1 MLYFWSINNAALIRI
16 KKILATIPLFLAITL
31 GYSQTEKCTQTIR
44 GRVVDSD
51 TQLPLSGV
59 TLKITPGTQQLLSD
73 GHGYFRFSQLCS
85 GIQYAITAT
94 SVGFDSLITDV
105 TPTDDN
111 MITLQLHHGHILL
124 HDVDVVGHQ
133 QAVVTANPVR
143 TVSREQVS
151 QVQGKTLAD
160 IFNTLPGVSM
170 LQTGTTIAKPVIN
183 GMHSNRILI
192 LNNGI
197 RQEGQQWGS
206 EHAPEIDPF
215 VAKDFKL
222 IKGAEGVRYGAD
234 AIGGV
239 IITSP
244 SPLPI
249 DPHLSG
255 ELNTSYQTNGRGAVL
270 SGMLQSGVNAL
281 PGLSWRIQGTAKRSG
296 NVRTAD
302 YYLGNTGLAEYN
314 GSAALRYSLPQS
326 VFDAYY
332 SRFYTSVG
340 IFTGAH
346 VGTLDD
352 IQARVEAGR
361 PFETY
366 PFTYHIDVPRQRV
379 THDLGK
385 LKWHRDYTDGGSSDI
400 QYGVQRNHRQEYD
413 IRRGGRDALPML
425 DMVLTTQT
433 LDANYQTPLY
443 KNWRTQ
449 VGTNLTLQVNNN
461 VPGTL
466 NTPLIPNYDSFVG
479 GLFAIQRLIKETHEW
494 ELGIRYDFKTFDAA
508 GFDKYQNLYGGQRD
522 FHNISGSFGGVWH
535 PATEWQLRS
544 NIGLAWRAPNANE
557 LYSNGLHHGAA
568 LYEIGDAKLSSEQG
582 YKWVVSPSYANGA
595 VTVDLDLYAQ
605 FINDYIYAQPSPGE
619 FLQTIRGTFP
629 VFRYKQADA
638 TFFGA
643 DLSLHYR
650 VFKRLDY
657 QLNASVVRARDVTNN
672 GYLPYIPS
680 DRFDHR
686 LRWQLPINS
695 EVVSNT
701 YLTFAHQWVLE
712 QNRYESGT
720 DYAPPPPAY
729 HVFALYA
736 GSQLALGNHP
746 LEAGVSINNLFN
758 TLYKE
763 YMNRF
768 RYYSHG
774 LGREVSI
781 RLSYSF

>member
-1 MLYFWSINNAALIRI
+1 MQIRTI
-16 KKILATIPLFLAITL
+16 FTFILLGLFLHM
-31 GYSQTEKCTQTIR
+31 GYTQSPACAFTIR

-59 TLKITPGTQQLLSD
+59 TLVVSPGTQQLLSD
-73 GHGYFRFSQLCS
+73 GHGYFRFSQLCKDVR
-85 GIQYAITAT
+85 YTITAT
-94 SVGFDSLITDV
+94 SVGFDSLV
-105 TPTDDN
+105 TEISLENDE
-111 MITLQLHHGHILL
+111 TLTLRLHHGHILL
-124 HDVDVVGHQ
+124 HDVNVVGHQ
-133 QAVVTANPVR
+133 QTVVTTNAVR
-143 TVSREQVS
+143 AVSREQVA

-160 IFNTLPGVSM
+160 IFSTLPGVSM

-244 SPLPI
+244 APLPV

-255 ELNTSYQTNGRGAVL
+255 ELNTIYQMNGRGGIL
-270 SGMLQSGVNAL
+270 SGMLQSGVKAVQ
-281 PGLSWRIQGTAKRSG
+281 GLAWRVQGTAKRSG

-314 GSAALRYSLPQS
+314 VSAALRYSHTQS

-332 SRFYTSVG
+332 SRFYTSLG

-346 VGTLDD
+346 VGTVDD

-366 PFTYHIDVPRQRV
+366 PFTYAINVPRQRV
-379 THDLGK
+379 IHDLGK
-385 LKWHRDYTDGGSSDI
+385 LKWHRDYAQGGSSDI
-400 QYGVQRNHRQEYD
+400 QYGIQRNHRQEYD

-443 KNWRTQ
+443 DHWRTQ
-449 VGTNLTLQVNNN
+449 VGANLTLQVNNN

-466 NTPLIPNYDSFVG
+466 NTPLIPNYDSFTG
-479 GLFAIQRLIKETHEW
+479 GVFAIQRLIRERHEW

-508 GFDKYQNLYGGQRD
+508 GFDKHQNLYGGQRN
-522 FHNISGSFGGVWH
+522 FHNVSGSFGGVWH
-535 PATEWQLRS
+535 AGAAWQLRS
-544 NIGLAWRAPNANE
+544 NVGLAWRAPSANE

-568 LYEIGDAKLSSEQG
+568 LYEIGDTELASEHG
-582 YKWVVSPSYANGA
+582 YKWVVSPSYNGGP
-595 VTVDLDLYAQ
+595 VTIDLDLYAQ
-605 FINDYIYAQPSPGE
+605 YIQHYIYAQPSPGE

-629 VFRYKQADA
+629 VFRYKQTDA
-638 TFFGA
+638 AFLGA
-643 DLSLHYR
+643 DLSLQYR
-650 VFKRLDY
+650 LLDGLNY
-657 QLNASVVRARDVTNN
+657 NLNASIIRARDITNDV
-672 GYLPYIPS
+672 YLPYIPS

-686 LRWQLPINS
+686 LRWQLPVESKIT
-695 EVVSNT
+695 SNT
-701 YLTFAHQWVLE
+701 YITFAHQWVLE
-712 QNRYESGT
+712 QKRYEPGT

-729 HVFALYA
+729 HTFSLYA

-746 LEAGVSINNLFN
+746 LEAGISITNLFN
-758 TLYKE
+758 ELYKE

-774 LGREVSI
+774 LGREISI

>member
-1 MLYFWSINNAALIRI
+1 MQMWIRTALTSI
-16 KKILATIPLFLAITL
+16 ILSLFFTA
-31 GYSQTEKCTQTIR
+31 GYSQTSTCTLTIR
-44 GRVVDSD
+44 GRVMDSD

-59 TLKITPGTQQLLSD
+59 TLTINPGATQLLSD
-73 GHGYFRFSQLCS
+73 GHGYFRFSQLCK
-85 GIQYAITAT
+85 GVRYTVTAT
-94 SVGFDSLITDV
+94 SVGFDSLV
-105 TPTDDN
+105 TEVLLKNDE
-111 MITLQLHHGHILL
+111 TLTLALHHGHIRL
-124 HDVDVVGHQ
+124 HDVNVIGHQ
-133 QAVVTANPVR
+133 QSVVTANAVR
-143 TVSREQVS
+143 TVSHEQVA

-160 IFNTLPGVSM
+160 IFSNLPGVSM

-244 SPLPI
+244 APLPI
-249 DPHLSG
+249 DPHVSG
-255 ELNTSYQTNGRGAVL
+255 ELNTIYQTNGQGGVL
-270 SGMLQSGVNAL
+270 SGMLQSGVKGI
-281 PGLSWRIQGTAKRSG
+281 PGLSWRVQGTAKRSG

-314 GSAALRYSLPQS
+314 GSAAVRYSHTRS

-332 SRFYTSVG
+332 SRFYTSLG

-346 VGTLDD
+346 VGTIDD
-352 IQARVEAGR
+352 IQARVEAGK

-366 PFTYHIDVPRQRV
+366 PFSYAIAAPRQRV
-379 THDLGK
+379 VHDLGK
-385 LKWHRDYTDGGSSDI
+385 LKWHRDYTNGGSSDI
-400 QYGVQRNHRQEYD
+400 QYGIQRNHRQEYD
-413 IRRGGRDALPML
+413 IRRGGRGALPML

-443 KNWRTQ
+443 DNNWRTQ
-449 VGTNLTLQVNNN
+449 VGTNLTMQVNNN

-466 NTPLIPNYDSFVG
+466 NTPLIPNYDSFTG
-479 GLFAIQRLIKETHEW
+479 GLFAIQRLIREAYEW
-494 ELGIRYDFKTFDAA
+494 EMGIRYDFKTFDAA
-508 GFDKYQNLYGGQRD
+508 GFDKYQHLYGGQRD
-522 FHNISGSFGGVWH
+522 FHNVSGSFGGVWR
-535 PATEWQLRS
+535 PDKTWQLRS
-544 NIGLAWRAPNANE
+544 NIGLAWRAPSANE

-568 LYEIGDAKLSSEQG
+568 LYEIGDAGLGSEHG
-582 YKWVVSPSYANGA
+582 YKWVVSPSYAGDR
-595 VTVDLDLYAQ
+595 VTIDLDLYAQ
-605 FINDYIYAQPSPGE
+605 YIQDYIYAQPSPGE

-629 VFRYKQADA
+629 VFRYKQTDA

-643 DLSLHYR
+643 DLSLQY
-650 VFKRLDY
+650 KLIDGLDY
-657 QLNASVVRARDVTNN
+657 HLNASVIRARDVTNDV
-672 GYLPYIPS
+672 YLPYIPS

-686 LRWQLPINS
+686 LRWQLPIES
-695 EVVSNT
+695 KVTSNT
-701 YLTFAHQWVLE
+701 YVSFAHQWVLE
-712 QNRYESGT
+712 QNRYEPGT

-729 HVFALYA
+729 HIFSLYA
-736 GSQLALGNHP
+736 GSQFALGNHP
-746 LEAGVSINNLFN
+746 LEAGISVNNLFN
-758 TLYKE
+758 TRYKE

-774 LGREVSI
+774 LGREIGI

>member
-1 MLYFWSINNAALIRI
+1 MRIRT
-16 KKILATIPLFLAITL
+16 ILAFILFSLLLSIGHAQTSTCTL
-31 GYSQTEKCTQTIR
+31 TIR

-59 TLKITPGTQQLLSD
+59 TLKISPGTQQLVSD
-73 GHGYFRFSQLCS
+73 GHGYFQFSQLCK
-85 GIQYAITAT
+85 GTRYTLTAT
-94 SVGFDSLITDV
+94 SVGFDSLSTQV
-105 TPTDDN
+105 PLDDN
-111 MITLQLHHGHILL
+111 VTLTIVLHHGHILL
-124 HDVDVVGHQ
+124 HDVNVVGHQ
-133 QAVVTANPVR
+133 QAIITANPIR
-143 TVSREQVS
+143 TVSREQVA

-255 ELNTSYQTNGRGAVL
+255 EVNTIYQANGRGGVL
-270 SGMLQSGVNAL
+270 SGMLQSGVKAV
-281 PGLSWRIQGTAKRSG
+281 PGLAWRLQGTAKRSG
-296 NVRTAD
+296 NVHTAD
-302 YYLGNTGLAEYN
+302 YYLGNTGLAEYS
-314 GSAALRYSLPQS
+314 GSAALRYNHTQS
-326 VFDAYY
+326 VFEAYY
-332 SRFYTSVG
+332 SRFYTSLGV
-340 IFTGAH
+340 FTGAH
-346 VGTLDD
+346 VGTIAD

-366 PFTYHIDVPRQRV
+366 PFTYEINVPRQRI

-385 LKWHRDYTDGGSSDI
+385 LKWHRDYTNGGGSDI

-413 IRRGGRDALPML
+413 IRRAGRDALPML

-433 LDANYQTPLY
+433 LDATYQTPLY
-443 KNWRTQ
+443 HKWRTQ
-449 VGTNLTLQVNNN
+449 AGTNLMLQVNNN

-466 NTPLIPNYDSFVG
+466 NTPLIPNYDSFTAG
-479 GLFAIQRLIKETHEW
+479 FFAIHRLIEETHEW
-494 ELGIRYDFKTFDAA
+494 ELGVRYDFKTFDAA

-522 FHNISGSFGGVWH
+522 FHNVSGSFGGVWH
-535 PATEWQLRS
+535 PKAPWQLRS
-544 NIGLAWRAPNANE
+544 NIGIAWRAPSANE
-557 LYSNGLHHGAA
+557 LYSNGLHHGSA
-568 LYEIGDAKLSSEQG
+568 LYEIGDTELISEHG
-582 YKWVVSPSYANGA
+582 YKWVVSPSYTNGPVA
-595 VTVDLDLYAQ
+595 IDLDLYAQ
-605 FINDYIYAQPSPGE
+605 YIQDYIYAQPSPGE
-619 FLQTIRGTFP
+619 FIQTIRGTFP
-629 VFRYKQADA
+629 VFRYQQTNA

-643 DLSLHYR
+643 DLSLQYEFPHGLRYH
-650 VFKRLDY
+650 
-657 QLNASVVRARDVTNN
+657 LNASVIRARDITNKV
-672 GYLPYIPS
+672 YLPYIPS
-680 DRFDHR
+680 DRFDHQ
-686 LRWQLPINS
+686 LRWQLPMNS
-695 EVVSNT
+695 KIANNT
-701 YLTFAHQWVLE
+701 YLTFAHQWVLR
-712 QNRYESGT
+712 QRRYEPGT

-729 HVFALYA
+729 HVFSLYA
-736 GSQLALGNHP
+736 GCQLAVGNHP
-746 LEAGVSINNLFN
+746 LEVGLSINNLFDR
-758 TLYKE
+758 LYYE

-768 RYYSHG
+768 RYYSHN

>member
-1 MLYFWSINNAALIRI
+1 MQL
-16 KKILATIPLFLAITL
+16 KTLFTFIIVGLSLTAS
-31 GYSQTEKCTQTIR
+31 YAQTSTCTFTIR

-59 TLKITPGTQQLLSD
+59 TLKISPGTQQLRSD
-73 GHGYFRFSQLCS
+73 GHGYFRFSQLC
-85 GIQYAITAT
+85 GDVYTITAT
-94 SVGFDSLITDV
+94 SVGFDSLV
-105 TPTDDN
+105 TEVPVEKDE
-111 MITLQLHHGHILL
+111 TLTLKLHHGHILL
-124 HDVDVVGHQ
+124 HDVNVVGHQ
-133 QAVVTANPVR
+133 QTVSTANPVR
-143 TVSREQVS
+143 TVAREQVA

-160 IFNTLPGVSM
+160 IFSTLPGVSM

-183 GMHSNRILI
+183 GMHSNRIVI

-222 IKGAEGVRYGAD
+222 VKGAEGVRYGAD

-239 IITSP
+239 IITAP
-244 SPLPI
+244 APLPI

-255 ELNTSYQTNGRGAVL
+255 ELNTIYQTNGRGGVL
-270 SGMLQSGVNAL
+270 SGMLQSGVKAI
-281 PGLSWRIQGTAKRSG
+281 PGFAWRVQGTAKRSG

-302 YYLGNTGLAEYN
+302 YYVGNTGLAEYN
-314 GSAALRYSLPQS
+314 ASGALRYTHTQS
-326 VFDAYY
+326 VFEAYY
-332 SRFYTSVG
+332 SRFYTSLG

-346 VGTLDD
+346 VGTVDD

-366 PFTYHIDVPRQRV
+366 PFTYDIGAPRQRV
-379 THDLGK
+379 IHDLGK
-385 LKWHRDYTDGGSSDI
+385 LKWHRDDVRGGSSDI
-400 QYGVQRNHRQEYD
+400 QYGIQRNHRQEYD

-443 KNWRTQ
+443 ANWRTQ

-466 NTPLIPNYDSFVG
+466 NTPLIPNYDSFTG
-479 GLFAIQRLIKETHEW
+479 GLFAIQRLIRERHEW
-494 ELGIRYDFKTFDAA
+494 ELGIRYDFKNFDAA
-508 GFDKYQNLYGGQRD
+508 GFDKYQHLYGGRRD
-522 FHNISGSFGGVWH
+522 FHNVSGSFGGVWH
-535 PATEWQLRS
+535 PAAEWQLRS

-568 LYEIGDAKLSSEQG
+568 LYEIGDAELSSEHG
-582 YKWVVSPSYANGA
+582 YKWVVSPSYARGA

-605 FINDYIYAQPSPGE
+605 YIQDYIYAQPSPGE

-629 VFRYKQADA
+629 VFRYKQTHA
-638 TFFGA
+638 TFLGA
-643 DLSLHYR
+643 DFSFQYTLLDR
-650 VFKRLDY
+650 VNY
-657 QLNASVVRARDVTNN
+657 TLNASIIRARDITNDV
-672 GYLPYIPS
+672 YLPYIPS

-686 LRWQLPINS
+686 LRWQLPLNS
-695 EVVSNT
+695 KVTSNT
-701 YLTFAHQWVLE
+701 YVTFAHQWVLK
-712 QNRYESGT
+712 QNRYEPGT

-729 HVFALYA
+729 HIFSAYA

-746 LEAGVSINNLFN
+746 LEVGMSINNLFN
-758 TLYKE
+758 ELYKE

-774 LGREVSI
+774 LGREISI

>member
-1 MLYFWSINNAALIRI
+1 MRIWTILISILVS
-16 KKILATIPLFLAITL
+16 IPGLFVEA
-31 GYSQTEKCTQTIR
+31 GYSQTPTCHLTIR

-59 TLKITPGTQQLLSD
+59 TLKINPGTQQILSD
-73 GHGYFRFSQLCS
+73 GHGYFRFVQLCS
-85 GIQYAITAT
+85 GTRYAITAT
-94 SVGFDSLITDV
+94 SVGFDSLTTEV
-105 TPTDDN
+105 TLESDA
-111 MITLQLHHGHILL
+111 TLTLTLHHDQILL
-124 HDVDVVGHQ
+124 HDVNVVGHQ
-133 QAVVTANPVR
+133 QTVVTTNAVR
-143 TVSREQVS
+143 TVSREQAA

-160 IFNTLPGVSM
+160 IFSTLPGVSM

-215 VAKDFKL
+215 VAKEFRL
-222 IKGAEGVRYGAD
+222 VKGAEGVRYGAD

-244 SPLPI
+244 SPLPV

-255 ELNTSYQTNGRGAVL
+255 ELNTLYQTNGRGGIL
-270 SGMLQSGVNAL
+270 SGMLQSGVSAL
-281 PGLSWRIQGTAKRSG
+281 PGLAWRVQGTAKRSG

-314 GSAALRYSLPQS
+314 VSAALRYSRPQS

-332 SRFYTSVG
+332 SRFYTSLG

-346 VGTLDD
+346 VGTTAD
-352 IQARVEAGR
+352 IRARVEAGR

-366 PFTYHIDVPRQRV
+366 PFTYDIDVPRQRV

-385 LKWHRDYTDGGSSDI
+385 LKWHRDYSGGGSSDI
-400 QYGVQRNHRQEYD
+400 QYGIQRNHRQEYD
-413 IRRGGRDALPML
+413 MRRADRDALPML

-443 KNWRTQ
+443 DHWRTQ

-466 NTPLIPNYDSFVG
+466 NTPLIPNYDSFTG
-479 GLFAIQRLIKETHEW
+479 GLFAIQRLIRETHEW

-508 GFDKYQNLYGGQRD
+508 GFDKHQNLYGGQRD
-522 FHNISGSFGGVWH
+522 FHNVSGSFGAVWH
-535 PATEWQLRS
+535 MSAAWQLRS
-544 NIGLAWRAPNANE
+544 NLGLAWRAPSANE
-557 LYSNGLHHGAA
+557 LYSNGLHHGSA
-568 LYEIGDAKLSSEQG
+568 LYEIGDAGLGSEHG

-595 VTVDLDLYAQ
+595 LTVDLDLYAQ
-605 FINDYIYAQPSPGE
+605 YIQDYIYAQPSPGE

-629 VFRYKQADA
+629 VFRYTQTDA
-638 TFFGA
+638 SFFGA
-643 DLSLHYR
+643 DLALRYAL
-650 VFKRLDY
+650 FADLDY
-657 QLNASVVRARDVTNN
+657 HLNASVIRARDITHDN
-672 GYLPYIPS
+672 YLPYIPS

-686 LRWQLPINS
+686 LRWQLPIES
-695 EVVSNT
+695 KITSNT

-712 QNRYESGT
+712 QRRYEPAS

-729 HVFALYA
+729 HLFSLYA
-736 GSQLALGNHP
+736 GSQFALGNHP
-746 LEAGVSINNLFN
+746 LEAGVSITNLFN
-758 TLYKE
+758 RSYKE

-774 LGREVSI
+774 LGREIGI

>member
-1 MLYFWSINNAALIRI
+1 MMRIRAVLVLI
-16 KKILATIPLFLAITL
+16 LFSLFLSV
-31 GYSQTEKCTQTIR
+31 GYSQSPRCTLSLR

-59 TLKITPGTQQLLSD
+59 TLRIHPGDQQLISD
-73 GHGYFRFSQLCS
+73 GHGYFRFSQLCKDTP
-85 GIQYAITAT
+85 YRLTAT
-94 SVGFDSLITDV
+94 SVGFDSLSTETVLEKDE
-105 TPTDDN
+105 
-111 MITLQLHHGHILL
+111 MLTLSLHHGHIML
-124 HDVDVVGHQ
+124 HDVAVVGHQ
-133 QAVVTANPVR
+133 QAVVTTNPVR
-143 TVSREQVS
+143 TVSREQVAE
-151 QVQGKTLAD
+151 VQGKTLAD
-160 IFNTLPGVSM
+160 IFGTLPGVSI

-215 VAKDFKL
+215 VAKDFTL
-222 IKGAEGVRYGAD
+222 VKGAEGVRYGAD

-239 IITSP
+239 IIASP

-255 ELNTSYQTNGRGAVL
+255 ELNTIYQTNGRGGVL
-270 SGMLQSGVNAL
+270 SGMLQSGIKAV
-281 PGLSWRIQGTAKRSG
+281 PGLAWRVQGTARRSG

-302 YYLGNTGLAEYN
+302 YYLGNTGLAEFN
-314 GSAALRYSLPQS
+314 GSASLRYQLTRSA
-326 VFDAYY
+326 FEMYY
-332 SRFYTSVG
+332 SRFHTSLG

-346 VGTLDD
+346 VGTVND
-352 IQARVEAGR
+352 IQARVEAGQ

-366 PFTYHIDVPRQRV
+366 PFTYDIQVPRQRV

-385 LKWHRDYTDGGSSDI
+385 LKWHRDYTNGGSSDI
-400 QYGVQRNHRQEYD
+400 QYGIQRNHRQEYD
-413 IRRGGRDALPML
+413 IRRGGREALPML

-433 LDANYQTPLY
+433 LDATYQTPIY
-443 KNWRTQ
+443 RKWRTQ

-466 NTPLIPNYDSFVG
+466 NTPLIPNYDSFTG
-479 GLFAIQRLIKETHEW
+479 GLFAIQRLIKETYEW
-494 ELGIRYDFKTFDAA
+494 ELGLRYDFRTFDAA

-522 FHNISGSFGGVWH
+522 FHNLSGSFGGVWR
-535 PATEWQLRS
+535 AGESWQVRS
-544 NIGLAWRAPNANE
+544 NLGLAWRAPSANE

-568 LYEIGDAKLSSEQG
+568 LYEVGDTTLNSEHG
-582 YKWVVSPSYANGA
+582 YKWVVSPSFRNGPIA
-595 VTVDLDLYAQ
+595 IDLDLYAQ
-605 FINDYIYAQPSPGE
+605 YIQDYIYAQPSAGE

-629 VFRYKQADA
+629 VFRYKQTDA
-638 TFFGA
+638 SFFGA
-643 DLSLHYR
+643 DLSLQYDLPHGLGYH
-650 VFKRLDY
+650 
-657 QLNASVVRARDVTNN
+657 LNASIIRARDISNEV
-672 GYLPYIPS
+672 YLPYIPS

-686 LRWQLPINS
+686 LRWQVPVTGRVIS
-695 EVVSNT
+695 GT
-701 YLTFAHQWVLE
+701 YLTMEHQWVLE
-712 QNRYESGT
+712 QKRYEPDT

-729 HVFALYA
+729 HLFSLHA

-746 LEAGVSINNLFN
+746 LEVGISVNNVFN

-768 RYYSHG
+768 RYYSHN
-774 LGREVSI
+774 LGRELGL

>member
-1 MLYFWSINNAALIRI
+1 
-16 KKILATIPLFLAITL
+16 
-31 GYSQTEKCTQTIR
+31 
-44 GRVVDSD
+44 VVDSD

-59 TLKITPGTQQLLSD
+59 TLTVSPGTQQLLSD
-73 GHGYFRFSQLCS
+73 GHGYFRFSQLC
-85 GIQYAITAT
+85 GGVRYAITAT
-94 SVGFDSLITDV
+94 SVGFDSLV
-105 TPTDDN
+105 TEV
-111 MITLQLHHGHILL
+111 TLANDETLTLALHHGRILL
-124 HDVDVVGHQ
+124 HDVNVVGHQ
-133 QAVVTANPVR
+133 QAVVTTNAVR
-143 TVSREQVS
+143 SVASEQVA

-160 IFNTLPGVSM
+160 IFSTLPGVSM

-244 SPLPI
+244 ALLPV

-255 ELNTSYQTNGRGAVL
+255 ELNTIYQANGRGAVV
-270 SGMLQSGVNAL
+270 SGMLQSGVSAL
-281 PGLSWRIQGTAKRSG
+281 PGLAWRVQGTAKRSG

-314 GSAALRYSLPQS
+314 ASAALRYSHTQS

-332 SRFYTSVG
+332 SRFYTSLG

-346 VGTLDD
+346 VGTIDD
-352 IQARVEAGR
+352 IQARVDAGR

-366 PFTYHIDVPRQRV
+366 PFTYAINVPRQRV
-379 THDLGK
+379 IHDLGK
-385 LKWHRDYTDGGSSDI
+385 LKWHRDYARGGSSDI
-400 QYGVQRNHRQEYD
+400 QYGIQRNHRQEYD

-443 KNWRTQ
+443 DHWRTQ

-466 NTPLIPNYDSFVG
+466 NTPLIPNYDSFTG
-479 GLFAIQRLIKETHEW
+479 GLFAIQRLIRERYEW

-508 GFDKYQNLYGGQRD
+508 GFDKYQNLYGGQRN
-522 FHNISGSFGGVWH
+522 FHNVSGSFGGVWH
-535 PATEWQLRS
+535 AGAAWQLRS
-544 NIGLAWRAPNANE
+544 NVGLAWRAPSANE

-568 LYEIGDAKLSSEQG
+568 LYEIGDTELASEHG
-582 YKWVVSPSYANGA
+582 YKWVVSPSYGSGP
-595 VTVDLDLYAQ
+595 VTIDLDLYTQ
-605 FINDYIYAQPSPGE
+605 YIQHYIYAQPSPGE

-629 VFRYKQADA
+629 VFRYKQTDA

-643 DLSLHYR
+643 DFSLQY
-650 VFKRLDY
+650 KLLDGLNY
-657 QLNASVVRARDVTNN
+657 NLNASIIRARDITNDV
-672 GYLPYIPS
+672 YLPYIPS

-686 LRWQLPINS
+686 LRWQLPVENKIT
-695 EVVSNT
+695 SNT
-701 YLTFAHQWVLE
+701 YITFAHQWVLE
-712 QNRYESGT
+712 QKRYEPGT

-729 HVFALYA
+729 HTFSLYA
-736 GSQLALGNHP
+736 GSQLALGDHP
-746 LEAGVSINNLFN
+746 LEAGISVTNLFN
-758 TLYKE
+758 ELYKE

-774 LGREVSI
+774 LGREISV